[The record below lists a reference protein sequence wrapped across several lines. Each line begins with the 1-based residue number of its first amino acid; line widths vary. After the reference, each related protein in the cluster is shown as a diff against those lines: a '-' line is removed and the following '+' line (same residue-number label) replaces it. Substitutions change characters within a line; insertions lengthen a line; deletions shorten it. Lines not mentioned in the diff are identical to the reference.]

1 MAGAYQHADEHSNQ
15 SSYNLA
21 ESWTKMKSK
30 LNLSTPLNIVSTP
43 DIIGGNS
50 GSPTINKAVP
60 QSPSK

>member
-1 MAGAYQHADEHSNQ
+1 
-15 SSYNLA
+15 
-21 ESWTKMKSK
+21 MKSK
-30 LNLSTPLNIVSTP
+30 LNLSTPLNFVSTP